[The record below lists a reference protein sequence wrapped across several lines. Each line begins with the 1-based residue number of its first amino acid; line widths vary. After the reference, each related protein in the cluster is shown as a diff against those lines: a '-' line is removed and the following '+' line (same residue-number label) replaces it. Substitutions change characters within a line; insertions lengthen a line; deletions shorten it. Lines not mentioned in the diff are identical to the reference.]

1 MYERPNQHETPLY
14 DALVHHS
21 QLKPYSFHV
30 PGHKSGSILPGK
42 AEKHYR
48 DILEIDLTEITGL
61 DDLHH
66 PEESIKEAQDLLSTY
81 FGSKHS
87 FFLIGGSTAGNLA
100 MILANDQEGKPFLVQ
115 RNCHKSII
123 HALELAGA
131 HPVFLQPIFEEET
144 GRYGPVS
151 GQQVEE
157 ALGEFPDAAG
167 LILTYPDYYGRTY
180 DLTSMIEQAHNKN
193 VPVLIDEAHGV
204 HFSLGEPVP
213 PSSLHLGA
221 DVVVQSAHKM
231 SPAMTMGA
239 YLHIGSNRIEKQK
252 ISTYLQMFQSSSPSY
267 PIMASLDIARSYL
280 ATYTQEKLA
289 NSIEYVK
296 QIREV
301 FQSYP
306 LWEVLPSEPGID
318 DPFKITLQ
326 VKGIYD
332 AQLVSQLL
340 EEEGIYPE
348 LVTDNQILLILGLEP
363 TVSIPS
369 LQVHL
374 HNVYANCSETNLEAH
389 ATIEQDVIHVEQQ
402 RYQKLAYS
410 YQALNRMQTTFRPW
424 SEVEGKIA
432 SCSVIPYPPGIPLI
446 MKGERIQ
453 SFQVE
458 QLRQLMDKGAHIQ
471 TQMPN
476 IQEGTY
482 IYIE

>member
-14 DALVHHS
+14 DALVQHS
-21 QLKPYSFHV
+21 QRKPYSFHV
-30 PGHKSGSILPGK
+30 PGHKSGSILPSK

-123 HALELAGA
+123 HALELSGA
-131 HPVFLQPIFEEET
+131 HPVFLHPIFEEET

-157 ALGEFPDAAG
+157 ALREFPDAAG

-180 DLTSMIEQAHNKN
+180 DLTSMIEQAHDKN

-213 PSSLHLGA
+213 LSSLHLGA

-239 YLHIGSNRIEKQK
+239 YLHIGSNRVEKQK

-267 PIMASLDIARSYL
+267 PIMASLDIARCYL
-280 ATYTQEKLA
+280 ATFTQEKLA
-289 NSIEYVK
+289 NSFAYVK
-296 QIREV
+296 EIREV

-318 DPFKITLQ
+318 DPFKVTLQ
-326 VKGIYD
+326 VKEIYD

-340 EEEGIYPE
+340 EKEGIYPE

-363 TVSIPS
+363 TVSIPT
-369 LQVHL
+369 LQAHL
-374 HNVYANCSETNLEAH
+374 QNVYSNCSETNLEAH

-410 YQALNRMQTTFRPW
+410 YKALNRMQTTFLPW

-458 QLRQLMDKGAHIQ
+458 QLQQLMDKGVHIQ
-471 TQMPN
+471 TQVPN